1 MGDIYNLDLY
11 FDFIHQFPYIP
22 NLKCINFILF
32 NQIFTETI
40 FKYLTIKDMMNLAA
54 TCRYFHTIC
63 LCDKIWVN
71 IYEKY
76 FKKYSEI
83 IVKCDFFKVCKEI
96 YMEHYGESELK
107 LLFKENKPIGLVIKK
122 KNIYTGTVHKTK
134 YLFKGMKETNFKKTL
149 ETFSCTCKK
158 CSDTTTGLKSTPS
171 MTNLYQE
178 DDSPYNSTD
187 ISSDT
192 ELQEED
198 TKVPEVMIKSNNN
211 SIADVDD
218 DDDVIMDDKEMI
230 PSKDELKRR
239 LTLLI
244 KHAMKHPIEFDNFLP
259 GDKTT
264 NYALKYMY
272 YQHKEH

>member
-1 MGDIYNLDLY
+1 MGEIYNLDLY
-11 FDFIHQFPYIP
+11 FDFIHQFPNIP

-54 TCRYFHTIC
+54 TCRYFQKIC
-63 LCDKIWVN
+63 LCDRIWLN

-76 FKKYSEI
+76 FKKYSEM
-83 IVKCDFFKVCKEI
+83 IVKSDFFKVCKEI
-96 YMEHYGESELK
+96 YMESYMEPELK
-107 LLFKENKPIGLVIKK
+107 LLVEEDKPIGFFTKKK
-122 KNIYTGTVHKTK
+122 KNIYTGTVHKK
-134 YLFKGMKETNFKKTL
+134 RYLFKGITKKFLKENDEKKTF
-149 ETFSCTCKK
+149 ETFSCTCIK
-158 CSDTTTGLKSTPS
+158 CSYSTTGLKSTPS

-192 ELQEED
+192 ELQED

-218 DDDVIMDDKEMI
+218 DDDVIVDDKEI
-230 PSKDELKRR
+230 VPSKEELKRR

-264 NYALKYMY
+264 NYALK
-272 YQHKEH
+272 